1 MSHHIYAH
9 RAIPSVLV
17 QEIRLSNPTAHDVR
31 FKVRILEYFTL
42 SVKSVKTVAVNLGK
56 LVSHGAEFD
65 NHLVQKHKF
74 VRLKVSFSDLKVIAN
89 RLLRITTS
97 LGIQA
102 ITLLMTF
109 RRILHNCH
117 NTLARANSL
126 TNHKGSQT

>member
-1 MSHHIYAH
+1 VSHHIYAH

-42 SVKSVKTVAVNLGK
+42 SVKSVKTVAVNLG
-56 LVSHGAEFD
+56 
-65 NHLVQKHKF
+65 
-74 VRLKVSFSDLKVIAN
+74 
-89 RLLRITTS
+89 
-97 LGIQA
+97 
-102 ITLLMTF
+102 
-109 RRILHNCH
+109 